1 VSGQPTTIIVSNPE
15 PTSALAPSTSS
26 HHGGG
31 STLSGGAIAGI
42 VIGSLI
48 GAGLVMALLAWAWYL
63 HNREY
68 DKSPPTPESRYDPS
82 VQNTTD
88 NRRQSRASQMSL
100 MPNVNGQDTM
110 RPGGPVTDYL
120 SPGGLAFTDNRMKKD
135 AALYPNGGR
144 LSTVSLQDDQDY
156 SRPVLRVRMIFSFS
170 LSWSISV

>member
-1 VSGQPTTIIVSNPE
+1 MSGQPTTIVVSNPE
-15 PTSALAPSTSS
+15 STSASASS
-26 HHGGG
+26 NSSQHGG
-31 STLSGGAIAGI
+31 SILSGGAIAGI

-48 GAGLVMALLAWAWYL
+48 GAGLVIALLVWAWYL

-100 MPNVNGQDTM
+100 MPNANGQDAM

-120 SPGGLAFTDNRMKKD
+120 SPSGLAFTDNRMKKD

-144 LSTVSLQDDQDY
+144 LSNVSLQDDQDY
-156 SRPVLRVRMIFSFS
+156 SRPVLRVSKTSFFSRS
-170 LSWSISV
+170 SPTPL